1 MNSKL
6 NEFSDKLKKALED
19 SEVASKGK
27 VVVQKSGSPF
37 MLLTVLL
44 ALGKLTIA
52 PSMGW
57 GVVFL
62 PIWLP
67 LAIGA
72 AVIAAVLAV
81 LFIIMLVAA
90 AVSR

>member
-6 NEFSDKLKKALED
+6 NDFSEKLKKALEE
-19 SEVASKGK
+19 SQVGEKGK

-37 MLLTVLL
+37 MFLTVLL
-44 ALGKLTIA
+44 ALAKLTVA

-67 LAIGA
+67 LALGLSI
-72 AVIAAVLAV
+72 IFAVLALLLIV
-81 LFIIMLVAA
+81 ALIAA
-90 AVSR
+90 AIR